1 MSKTIEVEIVE
12 AQLDRVLRERVCVRP
27 DASVRDALR
36 ACTLERASAILRT
49 MQSVQSAQL
58 VQSARSARSARS
70 AQSGEHIADSF
81 VGIWGR
87 RVLLDTK
94 LENNDRIELYRELVA
109 DAKTARLKRANEQG
123 YRWQGRTRRAVKQ
136 TPN

>member
-49 MQSVQSAQL
+49 MQSVQS
-58 VQSARSARSARS
+58 VQMVQSARS